1 MVVPG
6 RGKRVFVVLVGF
18 CVVSLFVVNVTYF
31 GIFQKF
37 EETLTCSL
45 STMKD

>member
-31 GIFQKF
+31 LYFSKF
-37 EETLTCSL
+37 KESLSL

>member
-18 CVVSLFVVNVTYF
+18 CVVSLFVVNVCYLLF
-31 GIFQKF
+31 SKLK
-37 EETLTCSL
+37 ETPSL
-45 STMKD
+45 STMKG

>member
-6 RGKRVFVVLVGF
+6 RGKKVFVVLVGF
-18 CVVSLFVVNVTYF
+18 CVVSLFVVNVMYF
-31 GIFQKF
+31 CTFQKF
-37 EETLTCSL
+37 NETLSL